1 MSNKEKLI
9 NQFISD
15 ISYFK
20 NTFFKTMTESITFY
34 FNDYAC
40 DEAAL
45 EKAKSIIFFRIAKEK
60 NIKVYEIKELSLS
73 DEEWEDIR
81 DEQYSIKCDL
91 LENIDSEEY
100 DLSLKDYLYTSVDIY
115 TLKTKVDE
123 IIEKF
128 ENLKKS
134 GINTLLLEND
144 FLDLKEYFEGY
155 LIFLR
160 HIYFEEKINE
170 FLESYYIESINFN
183 ETREE
188 KIDFS
193 FEIFKTKI
201 FDIFRN
207 IEFYTDRIKKE
218 IEAL

>member
-1 MSNKEKLI
+1 MQHKEKLI

-20 NTFFKTMTESITFY
+20 NTFLKIMSESITFY

-45 EKAKSIIFFRIAKEK
+45 EKAKSIIFSRIAKEK
-60 NIKVYEIKELSLS
+60 NIKIYEIKELSLS

-128 ENLKKS
+128 ENLKKN

-155 LIFLR
+155 SIFLK
-160 HIYFEEKINE
+160 HIYFEEEINE
-170 FLESYYIESINFN
+170 FLDSYYIESIDFN

-207 IEFYTDRIKKE
+207 IEFYTERIKRE
-218 IEAL
+218 IENF